1 MIEETKEENIEE
13 NIEENKFL
21 KIKSIRTSSN
31 AFNMKLKEGDII
43 LALDGE
49 LINKSYEDLSKE
61 LQEIKERKI
70 LTLFRDGVFFNTFVY
85 GSLGVVSENV
95 SSTEIPELENFNSKD
110 KIDLDAFYQQFE
122 VFKKIGNPAI
132 LLNTSPSILASLAP
146 PFWMIENRLWNFLGI
161 SLVFYMV
168 LMMISPWLF
177 FIGWILKSWYVGNSQ
192 IDILRLFYRLNNY
205 NNSLSFCAKS
215 EKEAQELSRKFD
227 SKIDFYYSYLEP
239 AVIED

>member
-1 MIEETKEENIEE
+1 MTEET
-13 NIEENKFL
+13 IEENKFL
-21 KIKSIRTSSN
+21 KIKSIRTLSN

-49 LINKSYEDLSKE
+49 LINKSYEDFSKE

-70 LTLFRDGVFFNTFVY
+70 LTLFRGGVFFNTFVY

-95 SSTEIPELENFNSKD
+95 PSTEIPELENFNSKH

-161 SLVFYMV
+161 CLVFYMV

-239 AVIED
+239 VVIED

>member
-1 MIEETKEENIEE
+1 MTEETTEETIEE
-13 NIEENKFL
+13 NNVL

-70 LTLFRDGVFFNTFVY
+70 LTLFRNGVFFNTFVY
-85 GSLGVVSENV
+85 GSLGIVSENV
-95 SSTEIPELENFNSKD
+95 PFTEIPELENFNSKHEV
-110 KIDLDAFYQQFE
+110 DLDAFYQQFE

-132 LLNTSPSILASLAP
+132 LLNTSPSILASLVP

-161 SLVFYMV
+161 SLVFYIV
-168 LMMISPWLF
+168 LIMISPWLF

-227 SKIDFYYSYLEP
+227 SKIDFHFSYLEP
-239 AVIED
+239 VVIED

>member
-1 MIEETKEENIEE
+1 MTEET
-13 NIEENKFL
+13 IEENKFL
-21 KIKSIRTSSN
+21 KVKSIRTSSN
-31 AFNMKLKEGDII
+31 AFIMKLKEGDII
-43 LALDGE
+43 LALNGE
-49 LINKSYEDLSKE
+49 LINKSYENLSKE

-70 LTLFRDGVFFNTFVY
+70 LTLLRDGVFFNTFVY

-110 KIDLDAFYQQFE
+110 KIDLDAFYKQFE

-132 LLNTSPSILASLAP
+132 LLNTSPSILASLVP
-146 PFWMIENRLWNFLGI
+146 PFWMIENRLLNFLGI
-161 SLVFYMV
+161 SMVFYIV
-168 LMMISPWLF
+168 LIMISPWLF

-205 NNSLSFCAKS
+205 NNNLSFCAKS

-239 AVIED
+239 VVIED

>member
-1 MIEETKEENIEE
+1 MNEEIETEKD
-13 NIEENKFL
+13 FL
-21 KIKSIRTSSN
+21 QIKAIRTSSN
-31 AFNMKLKEGDII
+31 AFVMKLAEGDII
-43 LALDGE
+43 IALDG
-49 LINKSYEDLSKE
+49 LIVNKSYDDLTKE
-61 LQEIKERKI
+61 LNEIEDKKI
-70 LTLFRDGVFFNTFVY
+70 LTLYRDGVFFNTFVY
-85 GSLGVVSENV
+85 GSLGVVCENV
-95 SSTEIPELENFNSKD
+95 SSTEISELENFNSKH

-168 LMMISPWLF
+168 LIMISPWLF

-205 NNSLSFCAKS
+205 HNSLSFCAKS

-239 AVIED
+239 VVIED

>member
-1 MIEETKEENIEE
+1 MSEET
-13 NIEENKFL
+13 IEENKFL

-31 AFNMKLKEGDII
+31 AFSMKLKEGDII
-43 LALDGE
+43 LSLDGE

-70 LTLFRDGVFFNTFVY
+70 LTFFRDGVFFNTFVY
-85 GSLGVVSENV
+85 SSLGIVCENV
-95 SSTEIPELENFNSKD
+95 SSADIPELENFNPKHE
-110 KIDLDAFYQQFE
+110 IDLDAFYHQFE

-146 PFWMIENRLWNFLGI
+146 PFWMIENRLWNFFGI

-168 LMMISPWLF
+168 LVMISPWLF

-205 NNSLSFCAKS
+205 HNSLSFCAKS

-239 AVIED
+239 VVIED